1 MPPAILLGLT
11 LLAADHPDPAAAQ
24 MDLARLARIPARMQ
38 QFVDSGK
45 AAGIVTIVARHGHLA
60 ALDAVGFQ
68 EIESKTPMRT
78 DTLFRIA
85 SLTKPV
91 TCAAIMLLADQ
102 GKLSPL
108 DPVEKFLPDFKGQ
121 KVSTCT
127 PAAGCVS
134 TTPQRP
140 VNIFDLMTHVSGLPG
155 GFPDPKIPPTTLA
168 ERAAPAAKMTLL
180 FEPGTAW
187 NYSNVGYAI
196 LGRIVEVVSQQP
208 YDQFLK
214 ANLFDPLGMSETGF
228 APTSAQRA
236 RIAAVYTDDHGAL
249 KRATQ
254 IETQNGP
261 VIPAPEGGLFST
273 ASDMLRFNQMILN
286 KGKLNGTRVLSAA
299 AVDLMASN
307 LTGDLKAG
315 FAPGAGHGLGYEVI
329 REPLGTYRYNSIGSI
344 VKGGAYR
351 TYEFIDFA
359 KDITGIIMFQRTNG
373 GGDTADE
380 INAFLAL
387 AAAAIE

>member
-1 MPPAILLGLT
+1 
-11 LLAADHPDPAAAQ
+11 
-24 MDLARLARIPARMQ
+24 
-38 QFVDSGK
+38 
-45 AAGIVTIVARHGHLA
+45 
-60 ALDAVGFQ
+60 
-68 EIESKTPMRT
+68 
-78 DTLFRIA
+78 
-85 SLTKPV
+85 
-91 TCAAIMLLADQ
+91 
-102 GKLSPL
+102 
-108 DPVEKFLPDFKGQ
+108 
-121 KVSTCT
+121 
-127 PAAGCVS
+127 
-134 TTPQRP
+134 
-140 VNIFDLMTHVSGLPG
+140 
-155 GFPDPKIPPTTLA
+155 
-168 ERAAPAAKMTLL
+168 
-180 FEPGTAW
+180 
-187 NYSNVGYAI
+187 
-196 LGRIVEVVSQQP
+196 
-208 YDQFLK
+208 
-214 ANLFDPLGMSETGF
+214 MSDTGF

-380 INAFLAL
+380 INAFLAM
-387 AAAAIE
+387 AAASIE

>member
-1 MPPAILLGLT
+1 MTPTILFALT
-11 LLAADHPDPAAAQ
+11 LLAADHPDPSAAQ
-24 MDLARLARIPARMQ
+24 MDPARLARIPARMQ

-45 AAGIVTIVARHGHLA
+45 AAGIVTLIARHGHLA

-68 EIESKTPMRT
+68 EIESKAPMRT
-78 DTLFRIA
+78 DTIFRIA
-85 SLTKPV
+85 SLTKPI
-91 TCAAIMLLADQ
+91 TCAAIMVLADQ

-121 KVSTCT
+121 KVST
-127 PAAGCVS
+127 
-134 TTPQRP
+134 RP
-140 VNIFDLMTHVSGLPG
+140 INILDLMTHVSGLPA
-155 GFPDPKIPPTTLA
+155 GFPAPKSQPTTLA

-187 NYSNVGYAI
+187 KYSNVGYAT
-196 LGRIVEVVSQQP
+196 LGRIIEVVSQQP

-214 ANLFDPLGMSETGF
+214 TNLFDPLGMSDTSF
-228 APTSAQRA
+228 APTAAQRP
-236 RIAAVYTDDHGAL
+236 RTAAVYTDDHGTL
-249 KRATQ
+249 KRAAQ
-254 IETQNGP
+254 IETQTGP
-261 VIPAPEGGLFST
+261 LIPAPEGGLFST

-299 AVDLMASN
+299 AVELMASN
-307 LTGDLKAG
+307 LTGNLKAG

-351 TYEFIDFA
+351 TYEFVDFA
-359 KDITGIIMFQRTNG
+359 KDMLGIIMLQRTNG

-380 INAFLAL
+380 INAFLAM
-387 AAAAIE
+387 AAASIE